1 MVALMLL
8 LPTEATTEEKMNT
21 CRTFYRPTTAHIPLK
36 TTIYS
41 QKFGFVPHILYLRF
55 VTQIAGKE
63 ETGKS
68 QMERG
73 QWVTD
78 EAGGWVTDK
87 ISVKCYK

>member
-41 QKFGFVPHILYLRF
+41 QRFGFVPHILYLRLPAKRR
-55 VTQIAGKE
+55 QE
-63 ETGKS
+63 
-68 QMERG
+68 
-73 QWVTD
+73 
-78 EAGGWVTDK
+78 
-87 ISVKCYK
+87 SVKWKEVIGSQTKQGDGLQTKFLSNVTNKYTN